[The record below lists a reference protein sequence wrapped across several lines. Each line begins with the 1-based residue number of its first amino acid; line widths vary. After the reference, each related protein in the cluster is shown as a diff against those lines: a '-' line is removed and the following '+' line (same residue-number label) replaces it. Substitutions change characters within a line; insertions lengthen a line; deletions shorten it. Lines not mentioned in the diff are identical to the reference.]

1 MTSNRPEK
9 VAGLL
14 QREVT
19 DIISRHLRDPRVQG
33 VTVTDAEVSGD
44 LKHATIFV
52 STLADG
58 KEREATLDAL
68 NHAAGAVR
76 HQLASRINLREV
88 PEIKFRFDES
98 IERGARV
105 EEILRR
111 LKSGESLEEDEA
123 LE

>member
-1 MTSNRPEK
+1 MTSNRSEK

-19 DIISRHLRDPRVQG
+19 DILSRHLRDPRIQG

-52 STLADG
+52 STLAEG
-58 KEREATLDAL
+58 GEREETLAAL
-68 NHAAGAVR
+68 KHAAGAVR
-76 HQLASRINLREV
+76 HQLASRVNLREV
-88 PEIKFRFDES
+88 PEIRFRFDES

-111 LKSGESLEEDEA
+111 LKSGEPVEEDET
-123 LE
+123 L

>member
-76 HQLASRINLREV
+76 
-88 PEIKFRFDES
+88 
-98 IERGARV
+98 ARV